1 MSVSGLNLKLLKKAI
16 ESPGYSLQEGL
27 VGQSQHGGAALPVF
41 ETSGIN
47 RWVRTRVP
55 RVLGRLRTAVRT
67 VSSTLKIPTWHGPL
81 F

>member
-1 MSVSGLNLKLLKKAI
+1 MSVLGLNLKLLKKAI
-16 ESPGYSLQEGL
+16 VCRRAWWGSPDL
-27 VGQSQHGGAALPVF
+27 VGVALPVI

-67 VSSTLKIPTWHGPL
+67 VNSTLKIKAW
-81 F
+81 